1 MKILITLALLGLASL
16 ATAQSLEPIVLS
28 TPILSVTITGTSDT
42 GVFINAIIEGTGF
55 VVTDFMLSP
64 SGNLI
69 ALMSDQEDPIEGHSL
84 RYAAAAI
91 PSTGSGLSQT
101 PILLVYTK
109 D

>member
-1 MKILITLALLGLASL
+1 MKYLITLTILGLASL

-28 TPILSVTITGTSDT
+28 TPILSVTITGTSDN
-42 GVFINAIIEGTGF
+42 GVFVNAIIEGTGF

-69 ALMSDQEDPIEGHSL
+69 ALMSDQEDPIEGYSL
-84 RYAAAAI
+84 RFAAARI
-91 PSTGSGLSQT
+91 PATDSGLSQT
-101 PILLVYTK
+101 PLLLVYTK